1 MVVHIDREKTVFGIG
16 SNVIDVIYRVN
27 QIAGP
32 EEKMLILLNDQGKVV
47 KEITGGVTLNHLA
60 WARLLGVP
68 TGLFGFQGDDHYGTT
83 IRETMDRHG
92 IDRSAVLVRPGES
105 SAFSMIYVAP
115 DAERAIYMSP
125 GLTAVTTPDDVHRH
139 FAETIG
145 RAAIVTTEVSQLP
158 LPTVVAVLRTA
169 ADAGVPTILDV
180 DIPPDFATG
189 AAHLGT
195 RDDFEEALH
204 LAVVVKPSKAAAEQM
219 VTGGTVEEKA
229 GEIVRKYGA
238 RIAAITDGR
247 RGSVFSDGE
256 ATLRLPVHPI
266 TPRDSTGAGDAFLGG
281 MIAGL
286 YYGLSVEDTGR
297 LANACGAACCL
308 IDGAFPQLDRSL
320 DDVREMYDGPKVGT
334 LGR

>member
-1 MVVHIDREKTVFGIG
+1 MTIHVDRGKTVFGIG

-32 EEKMLILLNDQGKVV
+32 EEKVFILPNDQGKVV
-47 KEITGGVTLNHLA
+47 KEMTGGVTLNHLA

-68 TGLFGFQGDDHYGTT
+68 TGLFGFQGDDHYGMM

-92 IDRSAVLVRPGES
+92 IDRSTVLVQVGAS
-105 SAFSMIYVAP
+105 SAFSVIYVAP

-125 GLTAVTTPDDVHRH
+125 GPTAVTTPDDIQHH
-139 FAETIG
+139 FAETI
-145 RAAIVTTEVSQLP
+145 RQAAIVTTEVSQLP

-169 ADAGVPTILDV
+169 ADAGVPAILDV

-195 RDDFEEALH
+195 KGDFEEAVR
-204 LAVVVKPSKAAAEQM
+204 LAVVVKPSKAAADQM
-219 VTGGTVEEKA
+219 VRGGTVEEQA
-229 GEIVRKYGA
+229 VEVVAEYGA
-238 RIAAITDGR
+238 SLVAITDGR
-247 RGSVFSDGE
+247 RGSVFSDGQG
-256 ATLRLPVHPI
+256 AVRLPVHSI

-281 MIAGL
+281 MVAGL
-286 YYGLSVEDTGR
+286 YYDLSVEDTGR

-320 DDVREMYDGPKVGT
+320 DDVRGMYDGPKVGT